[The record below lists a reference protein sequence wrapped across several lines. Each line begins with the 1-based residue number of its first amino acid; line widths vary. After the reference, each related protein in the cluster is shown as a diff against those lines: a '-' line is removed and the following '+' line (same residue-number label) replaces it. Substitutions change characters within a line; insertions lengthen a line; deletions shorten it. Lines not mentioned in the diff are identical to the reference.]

1 MKRPQQRSPRPSH
14 GVPTERKLHP
24 ARLRAIQ
31 HALLRWGKEHGRAF
45 FWREPSPDAFAVVV
59 TEILLTKTRAE
70 LVEPV
75 ALQLLKRYS
84 RPDLLARAETR
95 VLERLLYPL
104 GLHRKRSRGLIACA
118 TAIVNIHGG
127 EVPLR
132 VPELLRLPSVGRYA
146 ANAIA
151 SVAFSEPVPVIDAN
165 VARILRRLFSLPP
178 PPERLSAAHELWAL
192 ADRMLPRAMAKH
204 FNWAVLDLG
213 GTICLPRKPKCRA
226 CPIARNCD
234 YVRTNADL
242 RISPKRRPV

>member
-1 MKRPQQRSPRPSH
+1 MKRLQRRSRRPSR
-14 GVPTERKLHP
+14 GAPTERKLHP

-31 HALLRWGKEHGRAF
+31 HALLRWGKEQGRTF

-75 ALQLLKRYS
+75 ALQLLERYPS
-84 RPDLLARAETR
+84 PDQLARAKTR
-95 VLERLLYPL
+95 ALERLLYPL
-104 GLHRKRSRGLIACA
+104 GLHRKRARGLIACA
-118 TAIVNIHGG
+118 TAIVNIHRG

-192 ADRMLPRAMAKH
+192 AGRMLPPAMAKQ

-234 YVRTNADL
+234 HARANADL
-242 RISPKRRPV
+242 RVSPKRRPA